1 MEKKCIDAAF
11 RVNGI
16 NLAITEGNGAA
27 ACKLGINESMVRR
40 WRWQIEELFK
50 CKS

>member
-11 RVNGI
+11 RLNGI
-16 NLAITEGNGAA
+16 DLAIAEGNRAA
-27 ACKLGINESMVRR
+27 ACKLGINELMVKR
-40 WRWQIEELFK
+40 WRWQSEELFK